1 MPRRVASAA
10 TSQWLASVPALAVC
24 LHSSSSL
31 SPAPG
36 PGPREAP
43 LSLGQRLG
51 TSAAAAAPCLP
62 RSAPAAQELP
72 KKPASA
78 RHPFPNRTVSD
89 GACACLSVTVSPT
102 VPTRRVLRVPRS
114 QCGAASVHPA
124 PPVASRCTLTVSVP
138 TEFTRVTAFMS
149 VTATVQ
155 ENLFKVESRQ
165 TVTTAGSR
173 CVVSEQP
180 EFLTI
185 AIAFVC
191 ADRAYSL
198 EK

>member
-1 MPRRVASAA
+1 MYV
-10 TSQWLASVPALAVC
+10 
-24 LHSSSSL
+24 
-31 SPAPG
+31 
-36 PGPREAP
+36 
-43 LSLGQRLG
+43 GQRLLVG
-51 TSAAAAAPCLP
+51 TSAAAPCLP

-89 GACACLSVTVSPT
+89 GTCACLSVTVSPT
-102 VPTRRVLRVPRS
+102 VPTRKRRVLRVPRS
-114 QCGAASVHPA
+114 QCGTASVHPA

-173 CVVSEQP
+173 CVVSEQL

>member
-1 MPRRVASAA
+1 M
-10 TSQWLASVPALAVC
+10 
-24 LHSSSSL
+24 
-31 SPAPG
+31 
-36 PGPREAP
+36 
-43 LSLGQRLG
+43 
-51 TSAAAAAPCLP
+51 
-62 RSAPAAQELP
+62 
-72 KKPASA
+72 
-78 RHPFPNRTVSD
+78 SD
-89 GACACLSVTVSPT
+89 GCAHGAYRCYCHG
-102 VPTRRVLRVPRS
+102 VPTRRVLTVPRP
-114 QCGAASVHPA
+114 QCSAAIVHPA

>member
-1 MPRRVASAA
+1 MRRRQRTPGAA
-10 TSQWLASVPALAVC
+10 
-24 LHSSSSL
+24 
-31 SPAPG
+31 G
-36 PGPREAP
+36 G
-43 LSLGQRLG
+43 
-51 TSAAAAAPCLP
+51 
-62 RSAPAAQELP
+62 
-72 KKPASA
+72 
-78 RHPFPNRTVSD
+78 
-89 GACACLSVTVSPT
+89 VTV
-102 VPTRRVLRVPRS
+102 
-114 QCGAASVHPA
+114 H
-124 PPVASRCTLTVSVP
+124 SRCTVSVP
-138 TEFTRVTAFMS
+138 LFTRVTAFMS

>member
-1 MPRRVASAA
+1 
-10 TSQWLASVPALAVC
+10 
-24 LHSSSSL
+24 
-31 SPAPG
+31 
-36 PGPREAP
+36 
-43 LSLGQRLG
+43 
-51 TSAAAAAPCLP
+51 
-62 RSAPAAQELP
+62 
-72 KKPASA
+72 
-78 RHPFPNRTVSD
+78 
-89 GACACLSVTVSPT
+89 
-102 VPTRRVLRVPRS
+102 
-114 QCGAASVHPA
+114 
-124 PPVASRCTLTVSVP
+124 
-138 TEFTRVTAFMS
+138 MS

-165 TVTTAGSR
+165 TVTTAAGSR

>member
-1 MPRRVASAA
+1 MYSKRA
-10 TSQWLASVPALAVC
+10 TV
-24 LHSSSSL
+24 H
-31 SPAPG
+31 
-36 PGPREAP
+36 
-43 LSLGQRLG
+43 
-51 TSAAAAAPCLP
+51 
-62 RSAPAAQELP
+62 
-72 KKPASA
+72 A
-78 RHPFPNRTVSD
+78 RDSI
-89 GACACLSVTVSPT
+89 
-102 VPTRRVLRVPRS
+102 
-114 QCGAASVHPA
+114 Q
-124 PPVASRCTLTVSVP
+124 
-138 TEFTRVTAFMS
+138 S

-165 TVTTAGSR
+165 TVTTAAGSR

>member
-1 MPRRVASAA
+1 
-10 TSQWLASVPALAVC
+10 
-24 LHSSSSL
+24 
-31 SPAPG
+31 
-36 PGPREAP
+36 
-43 LSLGQRLG
+43 
-51 TSAAAAAPCLP
+51 
-62 RSAPAAQELP
+62 
-72 KKPASA
+72 
-78 RHPFPNRTVSD
+78 
-89 GACACLSVTVSPT
+89 
-102 VPTRRVLRVPRS
+102 
-114 QCGAASVHPA
+114 
-124 PPVASRCTLTVSVP
+124 
-138 TEFTRVTAFMS
+138 MS